1 MHPLRDSV
9 PPLATLATDEG
20 LTRLMGDRALYLQL
34 LKRFRHDYQAA
45 VTRMR
50 QQLTLGDAALAWRL
64 AHTLKGAAGMI
75 GAHAVHAQALEL
87 ESELA
92 RPSVAAEASLARLG
106 EALRELLDRIDELLP
121 PHADETEGQEQQPH
135 QSPPPPATPVLLR
148 RLAQLLFDGD
158 GEAID
163 VLEQSATV
171 LAASLGV
178 ERYQAVAA
186 AAHEFDFEGALEA
199 LTPAL

>member
-1 MHPLRDSV
+1 MSFSS
-9 PPLATLATDEG
+9 ATPSASAATADPILDTAEG
-20 LTRLMGDRALYLQL
+20 LERLMGDHALYLKI

-50 QQLTLGDAALAWRL
+50 QQLTLGDAAQAWRL

-75 GAHAVHAQALEL
+75 GARAVHTQAMEL
-87 ESELA
+87 DVELA
-92 RPSVAAEASLARLG
+92 QPTAAAEVMLDQLAV
-106 EALRELLDRIDELLP
+106 ALRVLLDRIDSLLP
-121 PHADETEGQEQQPH
+121 EAAEAPDAAL
-135 QSPPPPATPVLLR
+135 PPAPPATQVLIK

-158 GEAID
+158 GAAID
-163 VLEQSATV
+163 VLEQSATL

-199 LTPAL
+199 LTPTA